1 MDIVFRES
9 AFGHKISE
17 ADIRH
22 AFMNPHYDG
31 PIEDT
36 DADNRYIRIGF
47 DRGGNLLE
55 ILYNEYEDHVCIF
68 HAMKCRSIFFHLLD
82 DLGENYG
89 NDD

>member
-1 MDIVFRES
+1 MEIVFRKS

-36 DADNRYIRIGF
+36 DMSNRYIRIGF

-55 ILYNEYEDHVCIF
+55 ILYNELEDHVCIF
-68 HAMKCRSIFFHLLD
+68 HAMKCRSIFFHLLE
-82 DLGENYG
+82 DLGDNNG